1 MEVVDDILLLQPANS
16 LFSPDVCTLPFN
28 ILGSVTPQPVVLD
41 PEQIPRKQQLARVA
55 TVMTRMVLTILSTLN
70 SEHKAITF
78 LHVKRMTQV
87 LPEHLQTK
95 GYAHLHKHHR
105 VSQPLS
111 YHGVLLCRPV

>member
-41 PEQIPRKQQLARVA
+41 PEQIPRKQQLA

-78 LHVKRMTQV
+78 LHVN
-87 LPEHLQTK
+87 
-95 GYAHLHKHHR
+95 
-105 VSQPLS
+105 
-111 YHGVLLCRPV
+111 